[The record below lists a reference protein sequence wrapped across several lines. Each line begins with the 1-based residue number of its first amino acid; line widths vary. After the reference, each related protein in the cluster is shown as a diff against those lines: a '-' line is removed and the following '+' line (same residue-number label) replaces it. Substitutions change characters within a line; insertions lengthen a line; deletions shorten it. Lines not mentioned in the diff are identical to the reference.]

1 MDRNVNDERTNIAF
15 IKGNDMDI
23 PNETTQE
30 ELRKSI
36 TDKLITEFAEQIE
49 QLSQKRVEKVK
60 EFVNNHPRYRQLLK
74 YRSSEIKRIPSTLS
88 DEKMELE
95 LFKIQ
100 QSLDLEV
107 KKEATEVLKFIS
119 NEFSIFFD
127 NKNYFYFN
135 IKNKWI

>member
-1 MDRNVNDERTNIAF
+1 NIAF
-15 IKGNDMDI
+15 VKGNDVEYPD
-23 PNETTQE
+23 ETTQE

-36 TDKLITEFAEQIE
+36 TNKLFVDFSEQIE

-119 NEFSIFFD
+119 SETDKEDFTQKHQD
-127 NKNYFYFN
+127 
-135 IKNKWI
+135 